1 LDKENDSINLDP
13 ALWQR
18 IREGDES
25 ALETLYKRHFL
36 VLSRYGLK
44 LAKDKE
50 LTQDCVQEVFFQ
62 LWVRRDKLKS
72 VQSVRF
78 YLMKWLKREIVRK
91 LNDKHSGNNV
101 ISLEGELGD
110 FGLVVDDMVE
120 KKEVQGQKAAQIRIA
135 LNSLTNRERE
145 VIYMRFF
152 LELTYEEICLELNLS
167 YQVVM
172 NYMHRALKSLRTNN
186 LIQNILR
193 SVLVG
198 YLLFTNSF

>member
-1 LDKENDSINLDP
+1 MDKENDSINLDP

>member
-1 LDKENDSINLDP
+1 
-13 ALWQR
+13 
-18 IREGDES
+18 
-25 ALETLYKRHFL
+25 
-36 VLSRYGLK
+36 
-44 LAKDKE
+44 
-50 LTQDCVQEVFFQ
+50 
-62 LWVRRDKLKS
+62 
-72 VQSVRF
+72 
-78 YLMKWLKREIVRK
+78 
-91 LNDKHSGNNV
+91 
-101 ISLEGELGD
+101 LEGELGD